1 MGRFFAHF
9 PKRIYKTWLPKEI
22 CKFIEENRIYGGK
35 KNISLSRGFC
45 LECYNSVGARSID
58 AGRENIPLIAE
69 YISYAKEAELNYPF
83 TAEIF
88 RSVAN
93 KFKYESQKRRKQAV
107 FEY

>member
-1 MGRFFAHF
+1 MV
-9 PKRIYKTWLPKEI
+9 TKEI

-35 KNISLSRGFC
+35 NNISLSRGFC

-88 RSVAN
+88 RRIAN
-93 KFKYESQKRRKQAV
+93 DFKHESQERRERAV
-107 FEY
+107 HEY